1 MSHVLP
7 IMNTIKIGLEMIPTD
22 LINWCELSRLL
33 AGNRSSIT
41 KKRIPK
47 KHAATL
53 DRLKEL
59 IKQWDDDRRAL
70 SSP

>member
-1 MSHVLP
+1 
-7 IMNTIKIGLEMIPTD
+7 MNSKIEPLD
-22 LINWCELSRLL
+22 LINWGKLSRLL

-41 KKRIPK
+41 TKRIPK
-47 KHAATL
+47 KHSATI

-59 IKQWDDDRRAL
+59 IKQWDDERRTL

>member
-1 MSHVLP
+1 MDAE
-7 IMNTIKIGLEMIPTD
+7 N
-22 LINWCELSRLL
+22 LINWGELSRLL

-47 KHAATL
+47 KHEATIE
-53 DRLKEL
+53 RLKKF
-59 IKQWDDDRRAL
+59 IKQWDDERRAL

>member
-1 MSHVLP
+1 MQSTND
-7 IMNTIKIGLEMIPTD
+7 INEI
-22 LINWCELSRLL
+22 INWGELSRLL

-47 KHAATL
+47 KHEATI

-59 IKQWDDDRRAL
+59 IKQWDDERRA
-70 SSP
+70 SYNAS

>member
-1 MSHVLP
+1 MEKEFDS
-7 IMNTIKIGLEMIPTD
+7 TD
-22 LINWCELSRLL
+22 LINWGELSRLL

-47 KHAATL
+47 KHAATI

-59 IKQWDDDRRAL
+59 IKIWDDERR
-70 SSP
+70 SSYNAS

>member
-1 MSHVLP
+1 ME
-7 IMNTIKIGLEMIPTD
+7 IDD
-22 LINWCELSRLL
+22 LINWGELSRLL

-47 KHAATL
+47 KHQATI

-59 IKQWDDDRRAL
+59 IQQWDDERRA
-70 SSP
+70 SYNAS